1 MRDDAVKPP
10 QQTLV
15 DAFKRALPPA
25 VRRVLARGR
34 QAVVPPP
41 SQWNGRM
48 PFLADAM
55 RRTQTQGPRP
65 FGARPRIVHLIGTL
79 GPGGAERQLC
89 NSVIAMKRLGHDVR
103 VILMW
108 EPEGDHGHYLYLLH
122 QEGVDVS
129 VAGAAFH
136 PGFPEAVNRVPGSLA
151 AVRQIPPECWPVT
164 VDVLGTL
171 LTDRPDVLHTWL
183 DGSNVWGGI
192 AGVLAQVPLIVLST
206 RNVNPSN
213 FPVLDLPFFRQ
224 AYGELLQSPRVR
236 LINNSYPGA
245 EDYARWLGIPVDRIS
260 VVLNGLDLSRLHN
273 PSPEAIAEFRRQHA
287 IDHDVPLIAG
297 VFRLAE
303 EKQPFTFLAVVHAV
317 LRRCPSA
324 VVAIAGI
331 GPLEREMREYRER
344 ARLSRFRTLPRPLE
358 GCDSPV
364 WRRQRDALVLAEGR
378 HAQHSARS
386 AVARMSG
393 RLHQGRRRGGC
404 RRSWCHR
411 LSVRRRRR
419 RCALPP
425 LSPGWWRSAALRARM
440 SAEGPPFI
448 VRRFSVGRMVAE
460 TLKLYG
466 ITHESEHRD

>member
-331 GPLEREMREYRER
+331 GPLEREMREYASAHGFLDSVRFLGRLKDVTPLYGAASVTLLCSRKEGTPNILLEAQWLGCPVVSTR
-344 ARLSRFRTLPRPLE
+344 AGGAVDAVDHGVTGYL
-358 GCDSPV
+358 CDV
-364 WRRQRDALVLAEGR
+364 GDVDALA
-378 HAQHSARS
+378 A
-386 AVARMSG
+386 AVTG
-393 RLHQGRRRGGC
+393 L
-404 RRSWCHR
+404 
-411 LSVRRRRR
+411 VED
-419 RCALPP
+419 
-425 LSPGWWRSAALRARM
+425 AALRARM